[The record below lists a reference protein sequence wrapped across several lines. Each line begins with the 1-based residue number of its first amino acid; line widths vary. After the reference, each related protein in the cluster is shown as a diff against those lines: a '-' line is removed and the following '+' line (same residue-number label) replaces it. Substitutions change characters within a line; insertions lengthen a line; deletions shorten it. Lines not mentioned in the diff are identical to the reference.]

1 MRRLVNFYV
10 VAAVFG
16 LAFLSGACGSGIS
29 VTLKGEPKKPLP
41 PNCDFVFMEVDPDKA
56 SLEYEQLGIV
66 SVDGGTAGDVG
77 PELKD
82 KIRLHVCRMGGER
95 VVPMTDVHSWQSDSA
110 SYLVLKS
117 RSE

>member
-1 MRRLVNFYV
+1 MHMNVRLFCVV
-10 VAAVFG
+10 MVAALMF
-16 LAFLSGACGSGIS
+16 SACGSGIA
-29 VTLKGEPKKPLP
+29 VTLKGDPQKPLP

-66 SVDGGTAGDVG
+66 TVDGGTPGDVG
-77 PELKD
+77 PDLKE
-82 KIRLHVCRMGGER
+82 KIRPHVCKMGGER

-117 RSE
+117 KS